1 MYIELFHKGVAECA
15 FALHKNS
22 PIASIVVPY
31 FGVTLLTL
39 LLVLFSNM
47 STVNYAFSN
56 ISPPVLVAGFLI
68 AQFRFLVL
76 DLGRGGG
83 GGPQTLLVIGNV

>member
-1 MYIELFHKGVAECA
+1 MYIELFRKGVAECA

-56 ISPPVLVAGFLI
+56 VGYWKCVKL
-68 AQFRFLVL
+68 
-76 DLGRGGG
+76 
-83 GGPQTLLVIGNV
+83 